1 MYNENTVFIKRMKK
15 KMNYQ
20 SLYRLFSDGAD
31 AVLKQLFA
39 NSIRPIRRAYRLVH
53 LSLLISRQ

>member
-15 KMNYQ
+15 MNDQ
-20 SLYRLFSDGAD
+20 NLYRLFSDGAD
-31 AVLKQLFA
+31 AVLKQLIA

-53 LSLLISRQ
+53 LSLLIARQ